1 MIKLKTLIFS
11 NKKRV
16 EKYIKYCKVPK
27 DMELIFME
35 QATSDDE
42 VLAKAK
48 DADFIFADAIK
59 EVSKKLISNM
69 PNLKLIHSEGVAFNK
84 IDIETAKKL
93 NVYVCNNRG
102 ANAGAVAE
110 QTILLMLGLLRN
122 VLDGDRKV
130 RIGKQIETKERMM
143 LEGVVELAD
152 CTVGLIGFGAIAK
165 ETAKRLNSFGCK
177 LYYYSRRKA
186 SDEIEKEYNVEY
198 KNLDE
203 LASECDIISLH
214 VPVTAETTNMI
225 DEKFLAK
232 MKKTAFLINTAR
244 GEIVDGE
251 ALKNA
256 LIKGELGGAGLDT
269 LSPEPVKLDN
279 PLLDIKEELKYK
291 ILFSPHIG
299 GTTEGAFR
307 RMHQGVWENISRV
320 SAGEKPINVVNGV

>member
-1 MIKLKTLIFS
+1 M
-11 NKKRV
+11 